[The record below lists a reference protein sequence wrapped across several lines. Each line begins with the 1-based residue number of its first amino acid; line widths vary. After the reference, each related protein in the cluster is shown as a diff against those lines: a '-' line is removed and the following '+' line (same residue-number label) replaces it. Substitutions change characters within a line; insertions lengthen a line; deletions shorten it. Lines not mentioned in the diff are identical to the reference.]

1 MFFLSYI
8 FAFVFILEK
17 QGFPCGSAGKE
28 FTCSTGDLSS
38 VPELGRSRG
47 EGKGYSLWYSG
58 LEKSMDWTIQSM
70 GVTKN
75 WT

>member
-8 FAFVFILEK
+8 FAFVFILEE

-28 FTCSTGDLSS
+28 STCNTGDLGS

-47 EGKGYSLWYSG
+47 EGKGYSLRYSG
-58 LEKSMDWTIQSM
+58 LEKSMDWTVQSM